1 MQLNEGYPGL
11 TRHTLTPAND
21 RRQHRSIGDTHN
33 YYQIIIFIALVFTVA
48 NFMLLTLIYEIG
60 NLKNHEAWPVEI
72 HVQGSYLFL
81 D

>member
-1 MQLNEGYPGL
+1 MQQTTCAVGQVGAG
-11 TRHTLTPAND
+11 RF
-21 RRQHRSIGDTHN
+21 
-33 YYQIIIFIALVFTVA
+33 IFEHIALVFTVA